1 MKKRNGMMA
10 AGAFAIL
17 FTGFPHI
24 WSIYQPYVLS
34 ETGWSESMVSIC
46 FYLPTLFFVVGN
58 IFGGRIYDKGYGRI
72 TLGIGGSVFAG
83 GIILSALT
91 LGIHPMITYMTL
103 GVMQGIG
110 QGMIYAVVLAT
121 AQKWFPYKTGF
132 ASGVVITANGLCG
145 FILSPISKVL
155 LEAGGAR
162 LALISVGF
170 LVFLSTVCAVCF
182 VRQPQTNILEIKEH
196 SAYGEK
202 KQYTSSQ
209 MIRTKKF
216 YYLVLTMMCG
226 LMPYYLIS
234 PISQTIQIERG
245 ILQAVAVG
253 SVMAGSILNAGIRL
267 ILPTLADKAGRIRCI
282 QGVLFVAMIAMIF
295 LLSGNNRLI
304 TTAIVLAYG
313 CFGGIMGSFP
323 SLSSEIFGLR
333 YAGQNYG
340 IVMSGIVIVTITSP
354 IISNMIISHGLPEV
368 VRFMI
373 GFCFAVIAMIFSM
386 LLKREINQ
394 SGKEVK
400 SYGTCKNERSA
411 S

>member
-1 MKKRNGMMA
+1 MA

-34 ETGWSESMVSIC
+34 ETGWNESMVSIC

-58 IFGGRIYDKGYGRI
+58 IFGGRIYDKGYERM
-72 TLGIGGSVFAG
+72 TLGIGGIVFAG

-91 LGIHPMITYMTL
+91 FRNSSSDHLYDVRCHAGNRTRNDLCSCTCNSTE
-103 GVMQGIG
+103 
-110 QGMIYAVVLAT
+110 VVF
-121 AQKWFPYKTGF
+121 FPHKTGF

-145 FILSPISKVL
+145 FILSPVSKLL
-155 LEAGGAR
+155 LERGGVR
-162 LALISVGF
+162 LTLVSVGF
-170 LVFLSTVCAVCF
+170 LVFLSAVCAVCF
-182 VRQPQTNILEIKEH
+182 VRQPEVENIEAKEDQI
-196 SAYGEK
+196 YEGQ
-202 KQYTSSQ
+202 QYTSAQ
-209 MIRTKKF
+209 MMRTKKF
-216 YYLVLTMMCG
+216 YYLVATMMCG
-226 LMPYYLIS
+226 LMPYYLVS

-267 ILPTLADKAGRIRCI
+267 ILPTLADRAGRITCI
-282 QGVLFVAMIAMIF
+282 QGVLFVAMIAMLF

-304 TTAIVLAYG
+304 TMAIILAYG

-323 SLSSEIFGLR
+323 SLSSEVFGLR

-340 IVMSGIVIVTITSP
+340 IIMSGIIIVTITSP
-354 IISNMIISHGLPEV
+354 VISNMILIHGLSEV
-368 VRFMI
+368 VRFMT
-373 GFCFAVIAMIFSM
+373 GFCFAVIALGFSM
-386 LLKREINQ
+386 LLKKEINQ

-400 SYGTCKNERSA
+400 INGTC
-411 S
+411 

>member
-17 FTGFPHI
+17 FTGFPHV

-46 FYLPTLFFVVGN
+46 FYLPTLFFVFGN
-58 IFGGRIYDKGYGRI
+58 IFGGRIYDKGYGRL
-72 TLGIGGSVFAG
+72 TLGVGGSIFAG

-110 QGMIYAVVLAT
+110 QGMIYAVILAT
-121 AQKWFPYKTGF
+121 AQKWFPHKTGF

-145 FILSPISKVL
+145 FILSPVSKLL
-155 LEAGGAR
+155 LERGGAR

-170 LVFLSTVCAVCF
+170 LVFLSAVCAVCF
-182 VRQPQTNILEIKEH
+182 VRQPEENQSETKQPSDFLE
-196 SAYGEK
+196 G

-209 MIRTKKF
+209 MVRTKKF
-216 YYLVLTMMCG
+216 YYLVITMMCG
-226 LMPYYLIS
+226 LMPYYLVS
-234 PISQTIQIERG
+234 PISQTIQINRG

-267 ILPTLADKAGRIRCI
+267 ILPTLADKAGRIPCI
-282 QGVLFVAMIAMIF
+282 QGVLCVAMLAMIF

-304 TTAIVLAYG
+304 TAAIILAYG

-340 IVMSGIVIVTITSP
+340 IIMSGIVIVTITSP
-354 IISNMIISHGLPEV
+354 IISNLIISHGLPEA
-368 VRFMI
+368 VRFMT
-373 GFCFAVIAMIFSM
+373 GFCFAVAALIFSM
-386 LLKREINQ
+386 LLKKEINQ

-400 SYGTCKNERSA
+400 SYGTC
-411 S
+411 

>member
-17 FTGFPHI
+17 FTGFPHV

-46 FYLPTLFFVVGN
+46 FCLPTLFFVFGN
-58 IFGGRIYDKGYGRI
+58 IFGGRIYDKGYGRL
-72 TLGIGGSVFAG
+72 TLGVGGGIFAG

-110 QGMIYAVVLAT
+110 QGMIYAVILAT
-121 AQKWFPYKTGF
+121 AQKWFPHKTGF

-155 LEAGGAR
+155 LETGGAR
-162 LALISVGF
+162 SALISVG
-170 LVFLSTVCAVCF
+170 LMVFLSAVCAVCF
-182 VRQPQTNILEIKEH
+182 VRQPEEQQSETKEPSVFLE
-196 SAYGEK
+196 G

-209 MIRTKKF
+209 MVRTKKF
-216 YYLVLTMMCG
+216 YYLVIIMMCG
-226 LMPYYLIS
+226 LMPYYLVS
-234 PISQTIQIERG
+234 PISQTIQIDRG

-267 ILPTLADKAGRIRCI
+267 ILPTLADKAGRIPCI
-282 QGVLFVAMIAMIF
+282 QGVLFVAMLAMIF

-304 TTAIVLAYG
+304 TAAIVLAYG

-323 SLSSEIFGLR
+323 SLSSEIFGLQ

-340 IVMSGIVIVTITSP
+340 IVMSGIVIVTIISP
-354 IISNMIISHGLPEV
+354 IISNMIISHGLPES
-368 VRFMI
+368 VRFI
-373 GFCFAVIAMIFSM
+373 TGFCFAVIAMIFSM
-386 LLKREINQ
+386 LLKKEINQ

>member
-34 ETGWSESMVSIC
+34 ETGWNESMVSIC

-58 IFGGRIYDKGYGRI
+58 IFGGRIYDKGYERM
-72 TLGIGGSVFAG
+72 TLGIGGIVFAG

-91 LGIHPMITYMTL
+91 LGIHP
-103 GVMQGIG
+103 
-110 QGMIYAVVLAT
+110 
-121 AQKWFPYKTGF
+121 
-132 ASGVVITANGLCG
+132 VITANGLCG
-145 FILSPISKVL
+145 FILSPVSKLL
-155 LEAGGAR
+155 LERGGVR
-162 LALISVGF
+162 LTLVSVGF
-170 LVFLSTVCAVCF
+170 LVFLSAVCAVCF
-182 VRQPQTNILEIKEH
+182 VRQPEVENIEAKEDQI
-196 SAYGEK
+196 YEGQ
-202 KQYTSSQ
+202 QYTSAQ
-209 MIRTKKF
+209 MMRTKKF
-216 YYLVLTMMCG
+216 YYLVATMMCG
-226 LMPYYLIS
+226 LMPYYLVS

-267 ILPTLADKAGRIRCI
+267 ILPTLADRAGRITCI
-282 QGVLFVAMIAMIF
+282 QGVLFVAMIAMLF

-304 TTAIVLAYG
+304 TMAIILAYG

-323 SLSSEIFGLR
+323 SLSSEVFGLR

-340 IVMSGIVIVTITSP
+340 IIMSGIIIVTITSP
-354 IISNMIISHGLPEV
+354 VISNMILIHGLSEV
-368 VRFMI
+368 VRFMT
-373 GFCFAVIAMIFSM
+373 GFCFAVIALGFSM
-386 LLKREINQ
+386 LLKKEINQ

-400 SYGTCKNERSA
+400 NYGTC
-411 S
+411 

>member
-1 MKKRNGMMA
+1 MA
-10 AGAFAIL
+10 AGAFTIL
-17 FTGFPHI
+17 FTGFPHV

-46 FYLPTLFFVVGN
+46 FYLPTLFFVFGN
-58 IFGGRIYDKGYGRI
+58 IFGGRIYDKGYGRL
-72 TLGIGGSVFAG
+72 TLGVGGGIFAG

-110 QGMIYAVVLAT
+110 QGMIYAVILAT
-121 AQKWFPYKTGF
+121 AQKWFPHKTGF

-155 LEAGGAR
+155 LETGGAR
-162 LALISVGF
+162 SALISVG
-170 LVFLSTVCAVCF
+170 LMVFLSAVCAVCF
-182 VRQPQTNILEIKEH
+182 VRQPEEQQSETKEPSVFLE
-196 SAYGEK
+196 G

-209 MIRTKKF
+209 MVRTKKF
-216 YYLVLTMMCG
+216 YYLVITMMCG
-226 LMPYYLIS
+226 LMPYYLVS
-234 PISQTIQIERG
+234 PISQTIQIDRG
-245 ILQAVAVG
+245 IQQAVAVG

-267 ILPTLADKAGRIRCI
+267 ILPTLADKAGRIPCI
-282 QGVLFVAMIAMIF
+282 QGVLFVAMLAMIF

-304 TTAIVLAYG
+304 TAAIVLAYG

-323 SLSSEIFGLR
+323 SLSSEIFGLQ

-354 IISNMIISHGLPEV
+354 IISNMIISHGLPES
-368 VRFMI
+368 VRFI
-373 GFCFAVIAMIFSM
+373 TGFCFAVIAMIFSM
-386 LLKREINQ
+386 LLKKEINQ

>member
-10 AGAFAIL
+10 AGAFTIL

-91 LGIHPMITYMTL
+91 LGIHPMITYMML

-121 AQKWFPYKTGF
+121 AQKWFPHKTGF

-145 FILSPISKVL
+145 FILSPISKLL
-155 LEAGGAR
+155 LERGGVR
-162 LALISVGF
+162 MALISVGF
-170 LVFLSTVCAVCF
+170 LVFLSAVCAVCF
-182 VRQPQTNILEIKEH
+182 VRQPEAENIETKENQIY
-196 SAYGEK
+196 AGQ
-202 KQYTSSQ
+202 QYTSVQ

-216 YYLVLTMMCG
+216 YYLVATMMCG
-226 LMPYYLIS
+226 LMPYYLVS

-267 ILPTLADKAGRIRCI
+267 ILPTLADRAGRITCI
-282 QGVLFVAMIAMIF
+282 QGVLFVAMIAMLF
-295 LLSGNNRLI
+295 LISGNNRLI
-304 TTAIVLAYG
+304 TMEIILAYG

-323 SLSSEIFGLR
+323 SLSSEVFGLR

-340 IVMSGIVIVTITSP
+340 IIMSGIIIVTITSP
-354 IISNMIISHGLPEV
+354 VISNMILIHELSEV
-368 VRFMI
+368 VRFMT
-373 GFCFAVIAMIFSM
+373 GFCFAVIALGFSM
-386 LLKREINQ
+386 LLKKEINQ

-400 SYGTCKNERSA
+400 NYGTC
-411 S
+411 

>member
-17 FTGFPHI
+17 FTGFPHV

-46 FYLPTLFFVVGN
+46 FCLPTLFFVFGN
-58 IFGGRIYDKGYGRI
+58 IFGGRIYDKGYGRL
-72 TLGIGGSVFAG
+72 TLGVGGGIYAG

-110 QGMIYAVVLAT
+110 QGMIYAVILAT
-121 AQKWFPYKTGF
+121 AQKWFPHKTGF

-155 LEAGGAR
+155 LETGGAR
-162 LALISVGF
+162 SALISVG
-170 LVFLSTVCAVCF
+170 LMVFLSAVCAVCF
-182 VRQPQTNILEIKEH
+182 VRQPEEQQSETKEPSIFLE
-196 SAYGEK
+196 G

-209 MIRTKKF
+209 MVRTKKF
-216 YYLVLTMMCG
+216 YCLVIIMMCG
-226 LMPYYLIS
+226 LMPYYLVS
-234 PISQTIQIERG
+234 PISQTIQIDRG

-267 ILPTLADKAGRIRCI
+267 ILPTLADKAGRIPCI
-282 QGVLFVAMIAMIF
+282 QGVLFVAMLAMIF

-304 TTAIVLAYG
+304 TAAIVLAYG

-323 SLSSEIFGLR
+323 SLSSEIFGLQ

-340 IVMSGIVIVTITSP
+340 IVMSGIVIVTIISP
-354 IISNMIISHGLPEV
+354 IISNVIISHGLPES
-368 VRFMI
+368 VRFI
-373 GFCFAVIAMIFSM
+373 TGFCFAVIAMIFSM
-386 LLKREINQ
+386 LLKKEINQ

>member
-1 MKKRNGMMA
+1 MA

-17 FTGFPHI
+17 FTGFPHV

-46 FYLPTLFFVVGN
+46 FCLPTLFFVFGN
-58 IFGGRIYDKGYGRI
+58 IFGGRIYDKGYGRL
-72 TLGIGGSVFAG
+72 TLGVGGGIFAG

-110 QGMIYAVVLAT
+110 QGMIYAVILAT
-121 AQKWFPYKTGF
+121 AQKWFPHKTGF

-155 LEAGGAR
+155 LETGGAR
-162 LALISVGF
+162 SALISVG
-170 LVFLSTVCAVCF
+170 LMVFLSAVCAVCF
-182 VRQPQTNILEIKEH
+182 VRQPEEQQSETKEPSIFLE
-196 SAYGEK
+196 G

-209 MIRTKKF
+209 MVRTKKF
-216 YYLVLTMMCG
+216 YCLVIIMMCG
-226 LMPYYLIS
+226 LMPYYLVS
-234 PISQTIQIERG
+234 PISQTIQIDRG

-267 ILPTLADKAGRIRCI
+267 ILPTLADKAGRIPCI
-282 QGVLFVAMIAMIF
+282 QGVLFVAMLAMIF

-304 TTAIVLAYG
+304 TAAIVLAYG

-323 SLSSEIFGLR
+323 SLSSEIFGLQ

-340 IVMSGIVIVTITSP
+340 IVMSGIVIVTIISP
-354 IISNMIISHGLPEV
+354 IISNMIISHGLPES
-368 VRFMI
+368 VRFI
-373 GFCFAVIAMIFSM
+373 TGFCFAVIAMIFSM
-386 LLKREINQ
+386 LLKKEINQ

>member
-10 AGAFAIL
+10 AGAFTIL
-17 FTGFPHI
+17 FTGFPHV

-46 FYLPTLFFVVGN
+46 FYLPTLFFVFGN
-58 IFGGRIYDKGYGRI
+58 IFGGRIYDKGYGRL
-72 TLGIGGSVFAG
+72 TLGVGGGIFAG

-110 QGMIYAVVLAT
+110 QGMIYAVILAT
-121 AQKWFPYKTGF
+121 AQKWFPHKTGF

-155 LEAGGAR
+155 LETGGAR
-162 LALISVGF
+162 SALISVG
-170 LVFLSTVCAVCF
+170 LMVFLSAVCAVCF
-182 VRQPQTNILEIKEH
+182 VRQPEEQQSETKEPSVFLE
-196 SAYGEK
+196 G

-209 MIRTKKF
+209 MVRTKKF
-216 YYLVLTMMCG
+216 YYLVITMMCG
-226 LMPYYLIS
+226 LMPYYLVS
-234 PISQTIQIERG
+234 PISQTIQIDRG
-245 ILQAVAVG
+245 IQQAVAVG

-267 ILPTLADKAGRIRCI
+267 ILPTLADKAGRIPCI
-282 QGVLFVAMIAMIF
+282 QGVLFVAMLAMIF

-304 TTAIVLAYG
+304 TAAIVLAYG

-323 SLSSEIFGLR
+323 SLSSEIFGLQ

-354 IISNMIISHGLPEV
+354 IISNMIISHGLPES
-368 VRFMI
+368 VRFI
-373 GFCFAVIAMIFSM
+373 TGFCFAVIAMIFSM
-386 LLKREINQ
+386 LLKKEINQ

>member
-34 ETGWSESMVSIC
+34 ETGGNESMVSIC

-121 AQKWFPYKTGF
+121 AQKWFPHKTGF

-145 FILSPISKVL
+145 FILSPVSKLL
-155 LEAGGAR
+155 LERGGVR
-162 LALISVGF
+162 LTLVSVGF
-170 LVFLSTVCAVCF
+170 LVFLSAVCAVCF
-182 VRQPQTNILEIKEH
+182 VRQPEVENIEAKEDQI
-196 SAYGEK
+196 YEGQ
-202 KQYTSSQ
+202 QYTSAQ
-209 MIRTKKF
+209 MMRTKKF
-216 YYLVLTMMCG
+216 YYLVATMMCG
-226 LMPYYLIS
+226 LMPYYLVS

-267 ILPTLADKAGRIRCI
+267 ILPTLADRAGRITCI
-282 QGVLFVAMIAMIF
+282 QGVLFVAMIAMLF

-304 TTAIVLAYG
+304 TMAIILAYG

-323 SLSSEIFGLR
+323 SLSSEVFGLR

-340 IVMSGIVIVTITSP
+340 IIMSGIIIVTITSP
-354 IISNMIISHGLPEV
+354 VISNMILIHGLSEV
-368 VRFMI
+368 VRFMT
-373 GFCFAVIAMIFSM
+373 GFCFAVIALGFSM
-386 LLKREINQ
+386 LLKKEINQ

-400 SYGTCKNERSA
+400 NYGTC
-411 S
+411 

>member
-1 MKKRNGMMA
+1 MA

-17 FTGFPHI
+17 FTGFPHV

-46 FYLPTLFFVVGN
+46 FCLPTLFFVFGN
-58 IFGGRIYDKGYGRI
+58 IFGGRIYDKGYGRL
-72 TLGIGGSVFAG
+72 TLGVGGGIFAG

-110 QGMIYAVVLAT
+110 QGMIYAVILAT
-121 AQKWFPYKTGF
+121 AQKWFPHKTGF

-155 LEAGGAR
+155 LETGGAR
-162 LALISVGF
+162 SALISVG
-170 LVFLSTVCAVCF
+170 LMVFLSAVCAVCF
-182 VRQPQTNILEIKEH
+182 VRQPEEQQSETKEPSIFLE
-196 SAYGEK
+196 G

-209 MIRTKKF
+209 MVRTKKF
-216 YYLVLTMMCG
+216 YCLVIIMMCG
-226 LMPYYLIS
+226 LMPYYLVS
-234 PISQTIQIERG
+234 PISQTIQIDRG

-267 ILPTLADKAGRIRCI
+267 ILPTLADKAGRIPCI
-282 QGVLFVAMIAMIF
+282 QGVLFVAMLAMIF

-304 TTAIVLAYG
+304 TAAIVLAYG

-323 SLSSEIFGLR
+323 SLSSEIFGLQ

-340 IVMSGIVIVTITSP
+340 IVMSGIVIVTIISP
-354 IISNMIISHGLPEV
+354 IISNVIISHGLPES
-368 VRFMI
+368 VRFI
-373 GFCFAVIAMIFSM
+373 TGFCFAVIAMIFSM
-386 LLKREINQ
+386 LLKKEINQ